1 MTEQFVIKFISDAIY
16 TALLI
21 AGPILISTLLVG
33 LMVGIFQAVTS
44 INEMTLT
51 FIPKLIAVVLLLLF
65 LLPWM
70 LRVLMG
76 FTINVFNLI
85 EMVAR

>member
-1 MTEQFVIKFISDAIY
+1 MNEQFVIKFITDAVY
-16 TALLI
+16 TTLLI
-21 AGPILISTLLVG
+21 AGPILLVTLLMG

-51 FIPKLIAVVLLLLF
+51 FIPKVLAVILLLLI

-70 LRVLMG
+70 LQVLMSY
-76 FTINVFNLI
+76 TTEVFNMI
-85 EMVAR
+85 EMVAK

>member
-1 MTEQFVIKFISDAIY
+1 MTEQFVIKFVSDAIY
-16 TALLI
+16 TALLV
-21 AGPILISTLLVG
+21 AGPILIVTLLVG

-51 FIPKLIAVVLLLLF
+51 FSPKLIAVVVLMLV

-70 LRVLMG
+70 LRVLTG
-76 FTINVFNLI
+76 FTLNVFHMI

>member
-1 MTEQFVIKFISDAIY
+1 MNEQFAIKFITDAIY
-16 TALLI
+16 TTLVI
-21 AGPILISTLLVG
+21 AGPILLVTLVMG

-51 FIPKLIAVVLLLLF
+51 FIPKILAVILLLLL

-70 LRVLMG
+70 VQVLSDY
-76 FTINVFNLI
+76 TLNVFNLI
-85 EMVAR
+85 EMVAK

>member
-51 FIPKLIAVVLLLLF
+51 FIPKLIAVILLLLL

>member
-1 MTEQFVIKFISDAIY
+1 MTEQFVIKFVSDAIY
-16 TALLI
+16 TALLV
-21 AGPILISTLLVG
+21 AGPILIVTLLVG

-51 FIPKLIAVVLLLLF
+51 FIPKLIAVIVLMLI

-70 LRVLMG
+70 LRVLTG
-76 FTINVFNLI
+76 FTLNVFHMI

>member
-1 MTEQFVIKFISDAIY
+1 MTEQFAIKFITDAIY
-16 TALLI
+16 TTLII
-21 AGPILISTLLVG
+21 AGPILLVTLAMG

-51 FIPKLIAVVLLLLF
+51 FIPKILAVILLLLL

-70 LRVLMG
+70 IQVLMSY
-76 FTINVFNLI
+76 TVDVFNLI
-85 EMVAR
+85 KTVAQ